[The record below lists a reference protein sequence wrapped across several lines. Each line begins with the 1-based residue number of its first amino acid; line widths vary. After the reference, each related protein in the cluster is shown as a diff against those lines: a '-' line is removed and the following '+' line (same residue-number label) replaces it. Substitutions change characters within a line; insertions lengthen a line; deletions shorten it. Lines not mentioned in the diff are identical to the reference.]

1 MLDLSVL
8 IAGDFVPGGCWS
20 DPLIIVEFPVLVIE
34 VVAILSLNISSSR
47 AAFDIK
53 AHSTVFLVY
62 KCEIITITEIIV
74 VPHLIKTVLTIIHID
89 ISPAILSINVKT
101 EP

>member
-1 MLDLSVL
+1 M

-74 VPHLIKTVLTIIHID
+74 VPHLIKTVLTIPHIE
-89 ISPAILSINVKT
+89 ISNLIVLFNVKT